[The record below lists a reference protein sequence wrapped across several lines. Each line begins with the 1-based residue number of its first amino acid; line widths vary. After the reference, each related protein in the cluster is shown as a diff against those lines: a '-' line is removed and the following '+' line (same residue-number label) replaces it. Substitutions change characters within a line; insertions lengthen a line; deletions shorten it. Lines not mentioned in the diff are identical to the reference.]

1 MVAQLPQEILELVFA
16 YLSQSTLRCCA
27 RLVCKQWDKICRQ
40 RSLWRAATWKT
51 NMGTKAQEK
60 LQKQL
65 RRLDFL
71 DVWVLCDPGLSG
83 FETNRHG
90 PITTLSRKE
99 NLLLWNDFLSCIL
112 TQLKQ
117 FQLSV
122 GGSRTAASS
131 LGSQRKPTHAYHPFL
146 YLKEL
151 QLNGFALDFGVYL
164 EPLLPALTG
173 LRKLKM
179 MLRDRQTVKLLTLL
193 KACPAIEEL
202 HVEGVQGQGVRM
214 WVLEDEQSG
223 SLSSSATTF
232 GLKKLWLKE
241 VSIQEPSLERLLDL
255 CPLLR
260 TIRLWYMNRPFL
272 DDPSDFFCHY
282 ISVPGLLRRIAAQS
296 LSRDAV
302 YVANYDDIH
311 YNDDNYRL
319 VLSIFP
325 ELRTLTI
332 LNTWYIEGWIL
343 ENITTLEIV
352 SHYDL
357 AGDSTRRAISEGLHR
372 YLCGAHNLKH
382 LIASSVYLDVSTMF
396 LKATPD
402 EQLPPWNQLCAYSW
416 ACQDLETLRIGLLVD
431 SVPKSRAD
439 ILLNLAYGYIGTYC
453 PRVRTLEL
461 TVKSVSFGQA
471 ARTGVIQNNDGTDA
485 HPLSQLA
492 GLNELETLTLRANA
506 IYGHIEY
513 SDFEWIGTIPDRVS
527 SDDDDYSASSG
538 EYCLP
543 RLESFQLHYRNS
555 TNDEDYRYWMA
566 LMRELRPGLDVRAKQ
581 DLSIP
586 SFDH

>member
-1 MVAQLPQEILELVFA
+1 
-16 YLSQSTLRCCA
+16 
-27 RLVCKQWDKICRQ
+27 
-40 RSLWRAATWKT
+40 
-51 NMGTKAQEK
+51 MGVKAQER

-83 FETNRHG
+83 FETNSHRS
-90 PITTLSRKE
+90 ITTVSRKE
-99 NLLLWNDFLSCIL
+99 NLLLWNDFLNYIL
-112 TQLKQ
+112 MQLKQ
-117 FQLSV
+117 AQLSM
-122 GGSRTAASS
+122 SENRTAASN
-131 LGSQRKPTHAYHPFL
+131 LGSQRKPTHTYHPFL

-151 QLNGFALDFGVYL
+151 QLNGFAIDFGIYL

-193 KACPAIEEL
+193 MACPAIEEL
-202 HVEGVQGQGVRM
+202 HIEGVMSQGVRI
-214 WVLEDEQSG
+214 WVLEDEQSRP
-223 SLSSSATTF
+223 LLSSATTF

-241 VSIQEPSLERLLDL
+241 VSIQESSLERLLNL

-260 TIRLWYMNRPFL
+260 TIRLWYMNRPFQ
-272 DDPSDFFCHY
+272 DDPSDFFCSI
-282 ISVPGLLRRIAAQS
+282 ISVPRLLRKIAAQS
-296 LSRDAV
+296 LSRDTV
-302 YVANYDDIH
+302 YVANYDDVH
-311 YNDDNYRL
+311 YGDDTCLL
-319 VLSIFP
+319 VLFIFP
-325 ELRTLTI
+325 ELRTLVI
-332 LNTWYIEGWIL
+332 LNTWYIDGCAL

-357 AGDSTRRAISEGLHR
+357 VGDSTKRAISKGMHR
-372 YLCGAHNLKH
+372 YLCDAYNLKH
-382 LIASSVYLDVSTMF
+382 LIAGSVYLDVSTLP
-396 LKATPD
+396 LKAAPE
-402 EQLPPWNQLCAYSW
+402 EQPQPWDQLYSRSW
-416 ACQDLETLRIGLLVD
+416 ACKDLETLQIGLLVD
-431 SVPKSRAD
+431 STPKLRAD
-439 ILLNLAYGYIGTYC
+439 TLLNLAYGYIGTFC
-453 PRVRTLEL
+453 SRLRTLEL
-461 TVKSVSFGQA
+461 TVKNVSFGQA
-471 ARTGVIQNNDGTDA
+471 ARAGVIRNNDGTDA

-492 GLNELETLTLRANA
+492 GLNELESLTLRANV

-513 SDFEWIGTIPDRVS
+513 SDFEWFDTIQDRTS
-527 SDDDDYSASSG
+527 FGDDDDYGASSY

-543 RLESFQLHYRNS
+543 RLESFQLRYRHS